1 MLRPRNIEGAKAPL
15 FDRLTDFDPKSQTE
29 SRPFRTL
36 NRAELRASVLR
47 ELGRLLNTR
56 CSVPMQLL
64 YDRERSIIDYGIP
77 SFSHLVPQSG
87 DDQKRLAW
95 VLSRT
100 IAAFEPRLK
109 EIRVAVTPDPTNARF
124 LLVQVEAYLAVGAVT
139 EPVSFP
145 AVIHPKTGEVRL
157 LDG

>member
-15 FDRLTDFDPKSQTE
+15 FDRLVDLDPKSQTE

-36 NRAELRASVLR
+36 NRLELRESVLR
-47 ELGRLLNTR
+47 ELGWLLNTR
-56 CSVPMQLL
+56 CPIPVHLL

-77 SFSHLVPQSG
+77 NFSHLVPQSG

-100 IAAFEPRLK
+100 IDAFEPRLSGV
-109 EIRVAVTPDPTNARF
+109 RVAVTPDPTNPMALQF
-124 LLVQVEAYLAVGAVT
+124 QIEANLVVGAGT